1 MRVVECL
8 VVELVGRL
16 HSALV
21 GLRRS
26 IPDHALSELLHERRV
41 DRPDIENRLQAAGCE
56 PLCLLFGETWAF
68 PPADAGADIP
78 HQALH
83 AHLIAA
89 VLWFLLLLWLVAGWA
104 APAVGSATAAIPVA
118 PSAVLL
124 L

>member
-1 MRVVECL
+1 
-8 VVELVGRL
+8 
-16 HSALV
+16 
-21 GLRRS
+21 LRRS

-56 PLCLLFGETWAF
+56 PLCLLFGEAWTL
-68 PPADAGADIP
+68 PPADAGANIP

-83 AHLIAA
+83 AHLFAA
-89 VLWFLLLLWLVAGWA
+89 VLWWLLLLLWLVAGWA
-104 APAVGSATAAIPVA
+104 APAVGSAPAAIPVA